1 MKIKYSEI
9 LKKNMINVFKDVLL
23 EIEKNGL
30 QDGHLLYITF
40 ITKNS
45 GVKIPNWLVKK
56 YPLEITIVLQYE
68 YWNFKI
74 KKESFNVGL
83 SFNDIKVNLDIP
95 FDSVISFTDPYANFG
110 LRLIQNDSIK
120 NLNKTKTLSKI
131 KSKKISIK
139 NKNNIIDFKKFKKKL
154 S

>member
-1 MKIKYSEI
+1 
-9 LKKNMINVFKDVLL
+9 MINVFKDVLL

-30 QDGHLLYITF
+30 QDGHHLYITF

-74 KKESFNVGL
+74 KKKSFNVGL

-139 NKNNIIDFKKFKKKL
+139 NKNNIIDFKKFKKN
-154 S
+154 